1 MPEREF
7 EPLTLFGFLTSPT
20 TMEFDRVCIAIYVAG
35 EGLHNHLVYNTGDE
49 IDSRFFDYLEYPISD
64 YQTSNPEQVRIDV
77 VIDQSDDDDDF
88 DDFDPEL
95 IDIPPLIGTI

>member
-7 EPLTLFGFLTSPT
+7 EPLTLFGFLTHPT
-20 TMEFDRVCIAIYVAG
+20 TMEFDRVYIAIYVAG

-64 YQTSNPEQVRIDV
+64 YQTSNPDQVRVDV
-77 VIDQSDDDDDF
+77 LIDQSDDDDD
-88 DDFDPEL
+88 DED
-95 IDIPPLIGTI
+95 IDIDLDFVNKNLVR